1 MIKMDFIDEGVA
13 TAPRKSVVKVY
24 FEDWEYPLT
33 YYNEKFDL
41 KVGDIVYVEGKK
53 ELTQGVVTSVN
64 YNYKIKVNDYK
75 RVIQKADTNVQ
86 GSFYILESEMMT
98 FDPTALPKEKVATW
112 FLPPV
117 GEDDEYECGYDDTSF
132 ELSKLSEM
140 NVRDVIYERGMNY
153 YEENR
158 VQYICLDGTKGYAI
172 VNGNKNYEV
181 EFTYSDGRI
190 SQLTCSCFCVYN
202 CKHEVAVMMKLIDC
216 LEDIKKNFAD
226 KFEESGYF
234 AMVRKK
240 EFVDKVMM

>member
-1 MIKMDFIDEGVA
+1 MMKMEIFNDGAVA
-13 TAPRKSVVKVY
+13 EPRKSIVKVL
-24 FEDWEYPLT
+24 FEEWEYPLT
-33 YYNEKFDL
+33 YYNDKFDL
-41 KVGDIVYVEGKK
+41 KVGDCVYVEGEKA
-53 ELTQGVVTSVN
+53 LTEGLVTSVN
-64 YNYKIKVNDYK
+64 YNYKIKVKDYK

-86 GSFYILESEMMT
+86 GSFYVLDSEMIT
-98 FDPTALPKEKVATW
+98 FEPTAIPKEKIATW
-112 FLPPV
+112 YFKPV
-117 GEDDEYECGYDDTSF
+117 GEDEYECGYDDTSF
-132 ELSKLSEM
+132 ELSNLSEM
-140 NVRDVIYERGMNY
+140 NAKPVIYERGKNY
-153 YEENR
+153 YEEDR

-202 CKHEVAVMMKLIDC
+202 CKHEVAVMMKLTDC

-226 KFEESGYF
+226 KFEERGYF